1 MQPHTITYLTHCF
14 SSFKV
19 LAPNPYRYCPACR
32 SWRTSVTTWTTRSL
46 SSRRLNSNWPDSRE
60 LQTSMKTMLL
70 IIDNCRTWPVLKSC
84 WSLRERLTMFKSE
97 SGYLI
102 HAREKSLTLQHN
114 KCKCKHSSYVKER
127 HFSSQY
133 KNVII
138 IRYTD
143 IVPIRGFTLVRVS
156 GCSHIFV
163 YSLCYYCI
171 CAHCVF
177 ASRYRQLKQQYE
189 LIVEEEQILQA
200 KLQQSSFH
208 QQQEELERL
217 RKAIGQNAN
226 RTQFWS

>member
-1 MQPHTITYLTHCF
+1 
-14 SSFKV
+14 
-19 LAPNPYRYCPACR
+19 
-32 SWRTSVTTWTTRSL
+32 
-46 SSRRLNSNWPDSRE
+46 
-60 LQTSMKTMLL
+60 
-70 IIDNCRTWPVLKSC
+70 
-84 WSLRERLTMFKSE
+84 MFKSE

-114 KCKCKHSSYVKER
+114 KCKCKHSSYVKKKFDR
-127 HFSSQY
+127 CFSSQY
-133 KNVII
+133 KNGII
-138 IRYTD
+138 IIYTD

-156 GCSHIFV
+156 GCSHIP
-163 YSLCYYCI
+163 LCYYCI

-189 LIVEEEQILQA
+189 LKVEEEQILQA

-226 RTQFWS
+226 RTQL